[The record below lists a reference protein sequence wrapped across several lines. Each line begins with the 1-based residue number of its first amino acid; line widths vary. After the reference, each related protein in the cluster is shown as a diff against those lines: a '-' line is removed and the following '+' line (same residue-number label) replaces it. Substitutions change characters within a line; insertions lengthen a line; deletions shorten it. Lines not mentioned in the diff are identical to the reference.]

1 MVNVKENFEALNA
14 ERPLGLRLGVT
25 KKGWLGIAHGGLHK
39 FLKQPHDNV
48 ENLFFSII
56 KYFYETSSKDFNP
69 CPAWTS
75 FTLYLLRRPSISGY
89 KADLR
94 YRTN

>member
-1 MVNVKENFEALNA
+1 MLKKEALNA
-14 ERPLGLRLGVT
+14 EGPLACARGDKKGLGVT

-56 KYFYETSSKDFNP
+56 KYF
-69 CPAWTS
+69 
-75 FTLYLLRRPSISGY
+75 I
-89 KADLR
+89 
-94 YRTN
+94 